1 MKILK
6 HITIILLFMLLLW
19 MNAPQGVPIQ
29 FSAFGQNVDFTIQ
42 PPSLNLQV
50 GNLDINRD
58 FTTKLGLDLEG
69 GSRLVFEADTSAVSG
84 EDLDAALESAR
95 NIVERRVNFF
105 GVSEPSV
112 QTIQSGDTYRIA
124 VELPGIQDVSSAVEL
139 IGATAQLRFREEAA
153 TDDAEL
159 ATAPAM
165 LRLTQETGLTGS
177 DVEKATVVFDPQ
189 SGQPTVQL
197 TFSQEGTELFADITQ
212 RNVGKPVG
220 IFVDEFP
227 ISAPVVQ
234 TPITDGNAII
244 SGDFTVETAESLAV
258 AINSGALPV
267 PIELVEQRNIGPTL
281 GQEDV
286 QKSMYAGIVGIT
298 MVMLFMIMVYGR
310 LGVIACVSLLIYALI
325 SHAVFRL
332 IPVVLTLPGIA
343 GFILSIGMAVD
354 ANILI
359 FERIKEELRKDKE
372 FYTAIRIGYKRA
384 VEAIKDANITTLLV
398 MFILFNP
405 LNWEFLPQY
414 GLVRGFALTLAI
426 GVGASLF
433 TSLVITKRLI
443 MIFYKKPKEKNK

>member
-1 MKILK
+1 
-6 HITIILLFMLLLW
+6 

>member
-1 MKILK
+1 V
-6 HITIILLFMLLLW
+6 
-19 MNAPQGVPIQ
+19 NAPQGVPVN
-29 FSAFGQNVDFTIQ
+29 FSLFGQDVNFTIQ
-42 PPSLNLQV
+42 PPSLNLQI

-58 FTTKLGLDLEG
+58 FSTKLGLDLEG
-69 GSRLVFEADTSAVSG
+69 GSRLVFEADTSAVSS
-84 EDLDAALESAR
+84 EDLEAALESAR

-105 GVSEPSV
+105 GVSEPNV

-189 SGQPTVQL
+189 TGQPTVQL
-197 TFSQEGTELFADITQ
+197 TFSAEGTELFADITE

-220 IFVDEFP
+220 IFLDEFP
-227 ISAPVVQ
+227 ISAPIVQ
-234 TPITDGNAII
+234 TAITDGNAII
-244 SGDFTVETAESLAV
+244 SGDFTVESAESLAV

-286 QKSMYAGIVGIT
+286 QKSMYAGIVGIV
-298 MVMLFMIMVYGR
+298 MVMLFMVIVYGR
-310 LGVIACVSLLIYALI
+310 LGVIACVSLIIYALI

-426 GVGASLF
+426 GVAASLF

-443 MIFYKKPKEKNK
+443 MIFYKKPKEKSK